1 MLPTNTAERM
11 CKLYG
16 ILQSIGNSS
25 EYVSSKE
32 LALLMGTTD
41 HTIRKDISALNI
53 MGFTRKGYHVGELT
67 TTLGKALQLSSSY
80 KACIVGLGR
89 LGTALLDY
97 EAFKGDGFEIV
108 AGFDSNTNKIERL
121 RTQVAVYHSSDLD
134 HVVKNKGIEIGIIAV
149 PQGSAQEIAT
159 TLVKSG
165 IKGILNFSPVQL
177 KVPKEIVL
185 YNMDF
190 TSALRF
196 VVSQI

>member
-1 MLPTNTAERM
+1 MLPANTAERM

-16 ILQSIGNSS
+16 ILQSIGTNS

-32 LALLMGTTD
+32 LAVMMGTTD

-53 MGFTRKGYHVGELT
+53 MGFTRKGYHVSELT
-67 TTLGKALQLSSSY
+67 ATLAEALKFSRPY

-97 EAFKGDGFEIV
+97 EAFKGDGFDIV

-121 RTQVAVYHSSDLD
+121 RTTIAVYHSSDLD
-134 HVVKNKGIEIGIIAV
+134 HIVKNKGIEIGIIAV
-149 PQGSAQEIAT
+149 PAGSAQEVAT

-165 IKGILNFSPVQL
+165 VKGILSFSSVQL

-185 YNMDF
+185 YSMDF

>member
-1 MLPTNTAERM
+1 M

-16 ILQSIGNSS
+16 ILQRIGSDS

-32 LALLMGTTD
+32 LATLMGTTD
-41 HTIRKDISALNI
+41 HTVRKDISTLNI
-53 MGFTRKGYHVGELT
+53 MGFTRKGYHVAELT
-67 TTLGKALQLSSSY
+67 ATLGKALQLIRPY
-80 KACIVGLGR
+80 KTCIVGLGR
-89 LGTALLDY
+89 LGAALLDY

-121 RTQVAVYHSSDLD
+121 RTTINVYHSSDLD
-134 HVVKNKGIEIGIIAV
+134 HVVKNKSIEIGIIAV
-149 PQGSAQEIAT
+149 PQGSAQEVAT

-165 IKGILNFSPVQL
+165 IKGILNFSPVHL
-177 KVPKEIVL
+177 KVPKEVAL

-196 VVSQI
+196 VASQI